1 MSKLSDISADTV
13 LKSMLQGKVYANKDE
28 VKVFGHQELP
38 NTETDTDFITI
49 EYNGNIQSL
58 TNPLGIFVGNIALS
72 LYNEVNTDGTAK
84 RNRIKLI
91 LAQIEDKVNNVSA
104 EGYVFK
110 ISSTPITP
118 VTVNATTG
126 YSVTTLNIEWW
137 CN

>member
-1 MSKLSDISADTV
+1 MSKRLSDISADTV

-28 VKVFGHQELP
+28 VKVFGHKELP
-38 NTETDTDFITI
+38 NTETDKDFITI
-49 EYNGNIQSL
+49 EYNGNIQAL
-58 TNPLGIFVGNIALS
+58 AKGLFLGNIALS
-72 LYNEVNTDGTAK
+72 LYDETSEDGTAK

-91 LAQIEDKVNNVSA
+91 LAQIEDKVNDVSA

-110 ISSTPITP
+110 ISATPITP

-137 CN
+137 CS